1 AAHTPLD
8 APPPGTFT
16 EEEEETLARVVSD
29 EPDRHV
35 FARIIYYL
43 DKEVRR
49 LHDALEALG
58 VLDNA
63 VIVLASDNGA
73 CSSSG
78 GSNHPLRGFKNT
90 TFQGGV
96 RVPAFVYSKSTELI
110 PEEARGTTYSGM
122 MHSTDWT
129 QTLGRVVPGLPLA
142 GMGKELSGFDQWD
155 AIVSRRSAEE
165 GPVRTEMVLGR
176 NSFTFDTDT
185 AEMVKRA
192 SPWGAY
198 IHDGWKLIL
207 QESCVLWETSKG
219 SYPDPD
225 TVECSP
231 NDECTCISLCD
242 GPVYDFLFHIDAD
255 PLETENLVETMPD
268 KFADMKARFEL
279 ATKDEVHP
287 AYKPEEPMGFAK
299 WQDFNTWVVA
309 WQ

>member
-16 EEEEETLARVVSD
+16 KEEEETLARVVSD
-29 EPDRHV
+29 EPDRQV
-35 FARIIYYL
+35 FASIMYYL

-110 PEEARGTTYSGM
+110 PEEVHTYPF
-122 MHSTDWT
+122 
-129 QTLGRVVPGLPLA
+129 RVHLVFVAMCACAVGFVPTYPWQA
-142 GMGKELSGFDQWD
+142 GMGKKLSGFDQWD
-155 AIVSRRSAEE
+155 AIVGRRSAEE

-176 NSFTFDTDT
+176 NSYTFDTDT

-207 QESCVLWETSKG
+207 QESCVLWEISKG

-255 PLETENLVETMPD
+255 PLETENLVEMMPD

-287 AYKPEEPMGFAK
+287 AYKPEEPMGF
-299 WQDFNTWVVA
+299 
-309 WQ
+309 